1 MEGRRSKEASI
12 LAGAL
17 PYEASKANDVTLT
30 VAWYTREGNIH
41 VDRQLLS
48 PAPVDDD
55 RRVDID
61 AAVVEEFDGGKGED
75 DRRSENSH

>member
-1 MEGRRSKEASI
+1 MEGKGSEEASI
-12 LAGAL
+12 LARIL
-17 PYEASKANDVTLT
+17 PYESSQADEVALT
-30 VAWYTREGNIH
+30 VAWYTREGDIH

-55 RRVDID
+55 GRVDID
-61 AAVVEEFDGGKGED
+61 AAVVEEFNGGKGED

>member
-1 MEGRRSKEASI
+1 MEGIGPEEASL
-12 LAGAL
+12 LARIL
-17 PYEASKANDVTLT
+17 PYESSQVDGVALT
-30 VAWYTREGNIH
+30 VAWHTREGNIH
-41 VDRQLLS
+41 IDRQLLS

-55 RRVDID
+55 GRVDID